1 MKCPN
6 CNSDVKDGMKFCP
19 KCGTKMPQ
27 VYRCAKCNFEV
38 REGAK
43 YCPRCGTPI
52 NSQVSNKTESYSQ
65 KRENTPPAGQ
75 ESLLVREFER
85 EIEQEKQKSMI
96 KWGCIV
102 AAFILGG
109 IIWYDYNSSENLS
122 SGYSTSSSSST
133 SSPSSS
139 YTPSNE
145 TQLYAELEEAENEL
159 DMASKSLN
167 EVLPLCLNIVLQYG
181 GGYNGSIIA
190 HQNNPT
196 LFSQFDAAED
206 RYEKGFEKI
215 IRIYEKMGRPESANA
230 YRTQLQEWR
239 KKVRKNIKGSP
250 Y

>member
-6 CNSDVKDGMKFCP
+6 CNNDVKDEMKFCP
-19 KCGTKMPQ
+19 KCGSKVPQ
-27 VYRCAKCNFEV
+27 VRICPDCGAEVKEGMEFCSKC
-38 REGAK
+38 GK
-43 YCPRCGTPI
+43 HI
-52 NSQVSNKTESYSQ
+52 NVQRSNSTVSNPT
-65 KRENTPPAGQ
+65 RVPPPPTDQ
-75 ESLLVREFER
+75 ESSLAIEFER
-85 EIEQEKQKSMI
+85 EIEQEKRKSMI

-122 SGYSTSSSSST
+122 SGYST

-196 LFSQFDAAED
+196 LFSQFDAAEA

-215 IRIYEKMGRPESANA
+215 ISIYEKMGRPESANA

-239 KKVRKNIKGSP
+239 KKIRKNIMGSP